1 MNANFPAYQ
10 PLVTNS
16 MLSHPNPP
24 SSPPRSLRFPHLELL
39 PNDIL
44 QLALRRIFLTQST
57 LKVRNLQVKNS
68 LGKKLLG
75 KNFDDTLNFAK
86 HIEGIC
92 QKASRMLNAIARLTP
107 YMISLKNVSN
117 KCFLQVTS

>member
-24 SSPPRSLRFPHLELL
+24 SSPPPRSLRFPHLELL

-68 LGKKLLG
+68 LGK
-75 KNFDDTLNFAK
+75 N
-86 HIEGIC
+86 
-92 QKASRMLNAIARLTP
+92 
-107 YMISLKNVSN
+107 Y
-117 KCFLQVTS
+117 